1 MGRHGAGDRERRHR
15 DHPDRAARVTGGPRR
30 GYIRR
35 TMHTTLID
43 TATLAAHLDDPN
55 WAIVDCRF
63 DLANPHAGRA
73 QYARSHIPG
82 ARYLSIED
90 DLSAPKTGTNG
101 RHPLPTPERF
111 AQVLGAAG
119 IGNDS
124 QVVVYDGNNA
134 AFAGRLWWMLRWIG
148 HDRVAVLDGGY
159 AQWLKDDHPETADL
173 PAVTP
178 RTFVPRPRPMT
189 VDTAWLAA
197 RLRDPALRVV
207 DARAANRYRGENET
221 IDPVAGHIP
230 GSMNRPFAEN
240 LDATGRM
247 KPADALAREWRELL
261 GGLPPEALVHSCGSG
276 VSACHNLLAMEI
288 AGLRGGRLYPGSWSE
303 WCADPA
309 RPVAT
314 GPEP

>member
-1 MGRHGAGDRERRHR
+1 
-15 DHPDRAARVTGGPRR
+15 
-30 GYIRR
+30 
-35 TMHTTLID
+35 MHTTLID
-43 TATLAAHLDDPN
+43 TATLAAHLADPQ
-55 WAIVDCRF
+55 WVIVDCRF

-82 ARYLSIED
+82 ARYLSIDD
-90 DLSAPKTGTNG
+90 DLSGPKTGANG

-111 AQVLGAAG
+111 AQVIGAAG

-134 AFAGRLWWMLRWIG
+134 AFAGRLWWMLRWVG

-159 AQWLKDDHPETADL
+159 AQWLKHDHPETADL

-178 RTFVPRPRPMT
+178 RNFVPRPRPMT
-189 VDTAWLAA
+189 VDAAWLAA
-197 RLRDPALRVV
+197 RLRDPGLRVV

-230 GSMNRPFAEN
+230 GSVNRHFAEN
-240 LDATGRM
+240 LGATGRM

-288 AGLRGGRLYPGSWSE
+288 AGLGGGRLYPGSWSE